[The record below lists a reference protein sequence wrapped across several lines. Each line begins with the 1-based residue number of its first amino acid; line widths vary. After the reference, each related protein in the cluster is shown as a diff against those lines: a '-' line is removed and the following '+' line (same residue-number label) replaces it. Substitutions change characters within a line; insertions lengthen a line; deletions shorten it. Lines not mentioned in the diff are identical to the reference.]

1 MSTNEQMLEELRKI
15 REALVPPPPPPP
27 TEKGL
32 WQEFKEFLE
41 QYKVMGLAVAF
52 IMGLYLGQLVQ
63 ALVTAWI
70 TPIINV
76 ILISIGLLTPD
87 QVALN
92 PSAYP
97 LTFNPTLFI
106 SALITF
112 LIVAVVIFIIVK
124 FTKRIGLK

>member
-1 MSTNEQMLEELRKI
+1 MLEELRKI

-27 TEKGL
+27 TKKGL

-87 QVALN
+87 QVTLN

>member
-1 MSTNEQMLEELRKI
+1 MATDEQMLEELKQI
-15 REALVPPPPPPP
+15 REALVPPPPPIIDK
-27 TEKGL
+27 KGL
-32 WQEFKEFLE
+32 WQEFKEFLD

-52 IMGLYLGQLVQ
+52 IMGLYLGRLVQ

-70 TPIINV
+70 TPIINQ
-76 ILISIGLLTPD
+76 ILLALGLLS
-87 QVALN
+87 VATIQLN

-106 SALITF
+106 SELITF
-112 LIVAVVIFIIVK
+112 LIVAIVIFILVK

>member
-1 MSTNEQMLEELRKI
+1 MSTNEQMLEELRQI
-15 REALVPPPPPPP
+15 REALVPKPPPP
-27 TEKGL
+27 EKKGL
-32 WQEFKEFLE
+32 WQEFKEFLD

-70 TPIINV
+70 SPIINV
-76 ILISIGLLTPD
+76 ILLAIGLLTPD
-87 QVALN
+87 QILLN

-112 LIVAVVIFIIVK
+112 LIVAIVIFII
-124 FTKRIGLK
+124 GS